1 MSVSSFRQQCERFL
15 SVIED
20 TVIVE
25 LYVRMYAED
34 PTVTD
39 NGDKNEITIEQLD
52 PEMFK
57 LLLMTTYR
65 VAMDHYSEGPQM
77 CLQTHNTLTAIV
89 DSCFHHKKKLS
100 TQYIAHWILAHCP
113 RLLLPLHRYTVH
125 KLATTHRFIEIQNGQ
140 SEHSSHNETSNTGI
154 ELATPVLEKTTAFAS
169 GSKRSTSL
177 LPMSRAWLLA
187 GALPPL
193 YSRPRE
199 APSPVTSNPAPSLT
213 GSTTARFL
221 NKIVAAVPSH
231 WVQLYSTEKH
241 GRGAN
246 RFLHHVLA
254 YRGPT
259 VVLLSADCG
268 IVYCIA
274 APMEWHESHLYW
286 GSDECVVLRLYPS
299 FCIIEKGPKM
309 LFLNTTIRGYPL
321 GLRAGKD
328 PRKPI
333 ISVDG
338 GFDKVS
344 IFYL

>member
-1 MSVSSFRQQCERFL
+1 MTMSSFRQQCEKFL

-20 TVIVE
+20 NIIVE

-34 PTVTD
+34 TTAIGS
-39 NGDKNEITIEQLD
+39 GDENTCEKLD
-52 PEMFK
+52 PEILK
-57 LLLMTTYR
+57 LLLMTAYR

-77 CLQTHNTLTAIV
+77 CLHIHNTLIAVV
-89 DSCFHHKKKLS
+89 DSCFHQKKEIS
-100 TQYIAHWILAHCP
+100 AQYISNWLLAHCP
-113 RLLLPLHRYTVH
+113 RLLLPLHRYAVH
-125 KLATTHRFIEIQNGQ
+125 RLATGHRLIEIQESLN
-140 SEHSSHNETSNTGI
+140 EHNPSGNTGI
-154 ELATPVLEKTTAFAS
+154 ELATPVLEQPPPFAT
-169 GSKRSTSL
+169 GSKRSASL

-199 APSPVTSNPAPSLT
+199 MPSPISSNPQGMAGP
-213 GSTTARFL
+213 TTAKFL
-221 NKIVAAVPSH
+221 SKLIAAVPSH
-231 WVQLYSTEKH
+231 WMQLYSSDKH

-246 RFLHHVLA
+246 RFLHHVLN

-268 IVYCIA
+268 AVFCIA
-274 APMEWHESHLYW
+274 CPSEWHESHLYW
-286 GSDECVVLRLYPS
+286 GSEDCVILRLYPS
-299 FCIIEKGPKM
+299 FCIIERGPKM

-333 ISVDG
+333 ITIDG

-344 IFYL
+344 H